1 MNKDISQ
8 TSIEIDN
15 EEFYITKK
23 IKGSKK
29 PAKPSD
35 LYISLISMKVS
46 TLLNSS
52 IRLFFDLKSK
62 QNKYSLFAP
71 DL

>member
-1 MNKDISQ
+1 MNKDITQ

-29 PAKPSD
+29 TSQAFRFIHFID
-35 LYISLISMKVS
+35 INEGIH
-46 TLLNSS
+46 SS
-52 IRLFFDLKSK
+52 QL
-62 QNKYSLFAP
+62 
-71 DL
+71 